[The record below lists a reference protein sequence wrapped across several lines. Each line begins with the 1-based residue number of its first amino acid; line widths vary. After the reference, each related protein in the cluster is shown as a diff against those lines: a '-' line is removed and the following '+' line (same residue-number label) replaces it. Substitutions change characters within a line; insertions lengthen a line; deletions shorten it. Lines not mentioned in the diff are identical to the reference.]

1 MSSTP
6 TPHPDSLPESWPGV
20 AAGLALFLI
29 AGWELIL
36 NELPYELHQRLFN
49 PSHWLFFLSPAV
61 GFAVAWAL
69 RFPRW
74 SYPYIPIAFLLP
86 LYLSNASTPGLTLF
100 GFPTFD
106 RELWGWRAFIPVLV
120 GGATA
125 WLITRTFKPWGRF
138 FSQIGQDWTL
148 GSYALSG
155 TLPLVIFIAYDE
167 MDRLY
172 TMRDVSLLTAMLIGM
187 AVIYL
192 RSRTFHRRRLTIIVG
207 ILTILGYAAAS
218 VTVYWFRLG
227 PDNVYIPGMIL
238 WTIILIAFYLYP
250 GIHAAAIQRADKARV
265 KT

>member
-1 MSSTP
+1 MSSAP
-6 TPHPDSLPESWPGV
+6 TPQPDSPPESWLGV
-20 AAGLALFLI
+20 TAGLALFLI

-36 NELPYELHQRLFN
+36 NELPYELHQQLYN
-49 PSHWLFFLSPAV
+49 PSYWFFFLSPAV
-61 GFAVAWAL
+61 GLAVAWVL

-100 GFPTFD
+100 GFPTFG
-106 RELWGWRAFIPVLV
+106 RELWGWRAFIPVLL
-120 GGATA
+120 GGAMA
-125 WLITRTFKPWGRF
+125 WPITRSFDAWRRF
-138 FSQIGQDWTL
+138 FSRIGQDWTL

-172 TMRDVSLLTAMLIGM
+172 TLRDVSLLSAILIAM

-207 ILTILGYAAAS
+207 ILTILLYAAAS
-218 VTVYWFRLG
+218 VTAYWFRLG

-238 WTIILIAFYLYP
+238 WTIILVVFYLYP
-250 GIHAAAIQRADKARV
+250 GIHAAAIQRLDKA